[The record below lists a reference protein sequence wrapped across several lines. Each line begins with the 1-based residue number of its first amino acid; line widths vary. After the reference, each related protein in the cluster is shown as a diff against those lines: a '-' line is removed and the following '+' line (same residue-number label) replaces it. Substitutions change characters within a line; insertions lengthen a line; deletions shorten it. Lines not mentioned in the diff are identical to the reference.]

1 MRVSPAKPTTP
12 FLTARWQD
20 LAIITYAAP
29 PEVLRPRLPR
39 GLELDERGGRVFA
52 SLVAFDFRE
61 CCVRGVRWPGL
72 VNFPEVNLRFY
83 VREAA
88 SGRRG
93 VVFVREFVP
102 SRVIAWVARA
112 VYNEPYERAAMSSR
126 VGEDGRRVRVDH
138 ALRVR
143 GHRVRITAEADSA
156 CEVPAESSW
165 EHFFKE
171 HSWGFGV
178 DRRGR
183 TLVYEVRHPVWQA
196 RCNAAARVEGDL
208 SGVYGPEWQFLK
220 DAEPVNVV
228 LAVGS
233 GVEVLPCGCL

>member
-1 MRVSPAKPTTP
+1 MAST

-20 LAIITYAAP
+20 LVIVTYAAP
-29 PEVLRPRLPR
+29 REVLEPRVPEE
-39 GLELDERGGRVFA
+39 LELDERDGRVFV

-83 VREAA
+83 VRERA

-93 VVFVREFVP
+93 VMFVRELVP

-112 VYNEPYERAAMSSR
+112 VYNEPYERAVMSSR
-126 VGEDGRRVRVDH
+126 VREEGGRVHVEHQVSVRGASLTICARADGR
-138 ALRVR
+138 
-143 GHRVRITAEADSA
+143 
-156 CEVPAESSW
+156 CETPCESSW

-171 HSWGFGV
+171 HSWGYGT
-178 DRRGR
+178 DRSGR
-183 TLVYEVRHPVWQA
+183 TLVYEVRHPVWEA
-196 RCNAAARVEGDL
+196 RCNASATVTGDVAGIYGKEWGWMATAA
-208 SGVYGPEWQFLK
+208 
-220 DAEPVNVV
+220 PVNVM

-233 GVEVLPCGCL
+233 GVEVLPCGRM

>member
-1 MRVSPAKPTTP
+1 MRRA

-20 LAIITYAAP
+20 LVIVTYEAP
-29 PEVLRPRLPR
+29 REVLQARVPEE
-39 GLELDERGGRVFA
+39 LELDERDGRVFV

-83 VREAA
+83 VRERV

-93 VVFVREFVP
+93 VMFVREFVP
-102 SRVIAWVARA
+102 SHVIAWVARA
-112 VYNEPYERAAMSSR
+112 VYNEPYERASMSSR
-126 VGEDGRRVRVDH
+126 MHDDGTRVRVEHDL
-138 ALRVR
+138 AIRGSRLRL
-143 GHRVRITAEADSA
+143 TAQADSR
-156 CEVPAESSW
+156 CETPGESSW

-171 HSWGFGV
+171 HSWGYGV

-196 RCNAAARVEGDL
+196 RCNPTARVEGDTG
-208 SGVYGPEWQFLK
+208 GVYGREWAWLTS
-220 DAEPVNVV
+220 AAPVNVM

-233 GVEVLPCGCL
+233 AVEVLPCGRK

>member
-1 MRVSPAKPTTP
+1 MRRA

-20 LAIITYAAP
+20 LVIVTYSAP
-29 PEVLRPRLPR
+29 REALKARVPKE
-39 GLELDERGGRVFA
+39 LELDDRDGRVFA

-83 VREAA
+83 VREKA

-93 VVFVREFVP
+93 VMFVRELVP

-112 VYNEPYERAAMSSR
+112 VYNEPYERASMSSR
-126 VGEDGRRVRVDH
+126 VHDDGTRVRVEH
-138 ALRVR
+138 VLEVR
-143 GHRVRITAEADSA
+143 GSHLSITAEADSR
-156 CEVPAESSW
+156 CETPNESSW

-171 HSWGFGV
+171 HSWGYGV

-196 RCNAAARVEGDL
+196 RCNASATVSGDL
-208 SGVYGPEWQFLK
+208 AGVYGKEWGWM
-220 DAEPVNVV
+220 ATAVPVNVM

-233 GVEVLPCGCL
+233 GIEVLPCGRM